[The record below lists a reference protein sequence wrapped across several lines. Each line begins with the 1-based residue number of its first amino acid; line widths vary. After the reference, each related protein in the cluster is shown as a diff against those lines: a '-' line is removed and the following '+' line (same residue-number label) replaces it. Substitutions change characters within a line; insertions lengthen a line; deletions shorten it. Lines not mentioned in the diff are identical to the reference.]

1 MSEPLQPQG
10 LTPNDNNDP
19 FALTQVELDAV
30 EKLVQAGAEPFWM
43 QDIRLAQRAIDA
55 ERARLRAAQSGDLS
69 E

>member
-1 MSEPLQPQG
+1 MKQTPDDQP
-10 LTPNDNNDP
+10 LTPADP
-19 FALTQVELDAV
+19 FALTQEELDRL

-55 ERARLRAAQSGDLS
+55 ERARLRAAQSGGEVD